1 MEIEKT
7 TPLSGGQLQPGS
19 SESNEA
25 KHVPAT
31 ALGGSQ
37 DAPGPNATPGSLSN
51 DGTKEYLQGKR
62 FWAVSIVI
70 TVVLFLVNMEATVVT
85 TALVAITNEL
95 GGFDIVSWILSSYLL
110 GYVGSIVVA
119 SKLSDMYGRKEV
131 TLVCLALFIVF
142 SGGCGAANSTAQVIV
157 LRAFQGLGGGGCF
170 ALSTILLIELVP
182 PHKYGEFVAYT
193 GIAIAIASVTGPLI
207 GGAISAHTTWRWI
220 FLIKYDIL
228 SQSAALSQLYLIRIP
243 EPPQTKYRLQAQNRI
258 QRQPGESGHTRI
270 DFASHGEP
278 LLDRGLRASGNSLWL
293 ELRSDHRFV
302 GVVASILGSPSGLG
316 APRFIGKGSSRAGT
330 PLGVSY
336 QPGFRRDA
344 FSTVSQGFDAGVR
357 VIPFAGGI
365 TVGSSVGAKGAS
377 RMRIP
382 AVYVVLAGS
391 ALQIVGLA
399 LITTLPTSS
408 TVTPGTYGY
417 QVVAGFGCGISYS
430 VLYLMIPF
438 TTGSRDR
445 AVGMGTGNQFRMMG
459 SAVALAI
466 ATTVFRS
473 YTAASFARLGIDPSQ
488 EVDLGQRIL
497 ALSEESREEL
507 RISLALGYNRQSLV
521 TCIFAAA
528 QVPAALLMWKKDQ
541 VLIV

>member
-1 MEIEKT
+1 MEIKKKT
-7 TPLSGGQLQPGS
+7 SPSGGQLLPDS
-19 SESNEA
+19 LANNEA
-25 KHVPAT
+25 KHASAT
-31 ALGGSQ
+31 VLGSSQ
-37 DAPGPNATPGSLSN
+37 DAPGPNATPGSSSN
-51 DGTKEYLQGKR
+51 DGSQEYLQGKR

-70 TVVLFLVNMEATVVT
+70 TVLLFLVNMEATVVT

-95 GGFDIVSWILSSYLL
+95 GGFDIVSWILSSYIL
-110 GYVGSIVVA
+110 GYVASIVVA

-131 TLVCLALFIVF
+131 TLVCLALFILF
-142 SGGCGAANSTAQVIV
+142 SGGCGAADSTAQVIV

-228 SQSAALSQLYLIRIP
+228 SHTLALSQSCLIRNSSVPIGFVTFIVAYLGIP
-243 EPPQTKYRLQAQNRI
+243 AGFPSHHKRNTDSKHRTGVKGSLERVDIPGSILLLMASLSLTAAFEQA
-258 QRQPGESGHTRI
+258 GTRYGWNSALI
-270 DFASHGEP
+270 IVLLVLSP
-278 LLDRGLRASGNSLWL
+278 LLWGVLVAWERHVSLAK
-293 ELRSDHRFV
+293 
-302 GVVASILGSPSGLG
+302 GVRESVLPWEFLTNRVFG
-316 APRFIGKGSSRAGT
+316 APITVTIFQLTERFQLVNGLS
-330 PLGVSY
+330 
-336 QPGFRRDA
+336 
-344 FSTVSQGFDAGVR
+344 GFDAGVR

-365 TVGSSVGAKGAS
+365 TIGSSVGAKGAS

-382 AVYVVLAGS
+382 AVYVVLTGS

-408 TVTPGTYGY
+408 TVIPGTYGY

-438 TTGSRDR
+438 TTGARDR

-488 EVDLGQRIL
+488 EVDLGQ
-497 ALSEESREEL
+497 
-507 RISLALGYNRQSLV
+507 
-521 TCIFAAA
+521 
-528 QVPAALLMWKKDQ
+528 
-541 VLIV
+541 